1 MINRREFLERTTAAA
16 VAAAFKDTP
25 AFGST
30 MGAARP
36 GKVLQAR
43 GVEIVEGD
51 KAVRLRGVNL
61 GGWML
66 IEDYMIG
73 LPWTEWK
80 IREQFRHVL
89 GDEAYSAF
97 FNAYMDSYI
106 AEPDIAFLARC
117 GFNFVR
123 LPFNYRHF
131 ESDLAPGV
139 WQEDGFRRLESA
151 VSLCRKYGI
160 WVMLDLHAAPG
171 AQARDQ
177 NAGSAYGETYFWNYR
192 HFTDRA
198 AALWKELARRYHGDP
213 TIAGYNLLCEPVTDD
228 VPRLNDFYYQT
239 IRAIRE
245 VDADHLIVLDG
256 NYWAKDV
263 SSLKDRLFED
273 PQVTPALH
281 HYYDETPAFA
291 NLTSYPGTSD
301 GKVCDRAALAATLTG
316 KYDQKR
322 IPRPVIA
329 AEFGVART
337 RPQAFSV
344 QLAITRD
351 LISIFEEKGWGW
363 AMWCYKDLHV
373 MGCLTP
379 RADTP
384 WRSFLDSEPIASF
397 FRRYRELEDPF
408 IEAVGKLLSGTDVDP
423 WVSTQW
429 PREVSRD
436 FDVPA
441 LDYVLRRLAK
451 HSPDELA
458 AMARSFAF
466 ESCDIHQDQI
476 ATLTAFAGHT
486 LGMTAAP
493 WHGAASACETRLL
506 VGFCRRAAAASFK
519 KARRRASRSY
529 IFSSF

>member
-16 VAAAFKDTP
+16 VAAAFKDAP
-25 AFGST
+25 AFAST
-30 MGAARP
+30 TGAASA

-43 GVEIVEGD
+43 GLQIVEGD
-51 KAVRLRGVNL
+51 KAVHLRGVNL

-89 GDEAYSAF
+89 GDEKYSAF

-106 AEPDIAFLARC
+106 AEPDITFLARS

-131 ESDLAPGV
+131 ESDLAPGK
-139 WQEDGFRRLESA
+139 WQEDGFRRLDSA
-151 VSLCRKYGI
+151 VSLCRKHNL
-160 WVMLDLHAAPG
+160 WALLDLHAAPG

-177 NAGSAYGETYFWNYR
+177 NAGSAYGEVYFWNYK
-192 HFTDRA
+192 HFMDRA
-198 AALWKELARRYHGDP
+198 AALWKELARRYRGDP
-213 TIAGYNLLCEPVTDD
+213 AITGYNLLCEPVTHD
-228 VPRLNDFYYQT
+228 PARLNDFYAQT

-245 VDADHLIVLDG
+245 VDSDHLIVLDG
-256 NYWAKDV
+256 NYWARDV
-263 SSLKDRLFED
+263 ACLEDRLFED
-273 PQVTPALH
+273 PQVITALH
-281 HYYDETPAFA
+281 HYYDQTPAFA
-291 NLTSYPGTSD
+291 HLTEYPGTAD

-316 KYDQKR
+316 EYDQKR

-337 RPQAFSV
+337 NPQPFPV

-363 AMWCYKDLHV
+363 AMWCYKDLRS
-373 MGCLTP
+373 MGFVTP

-384 WRSFLDSEPIASF
+384 WRRFLDSEPIAGF
-397 FRRYRELEDPF
+397 FRRYHELEGPYTK
-408 IEAVGKLLSGTDVDP
+408 AVDNLLSDTDVDGDAR
-423 WVSTQW
+423 SQW
-429 PREVSRD
+429 AREVSRD

-466 ESCDIHQDQI
+466 ESCDIHQDQLG
-476 ATLTAFAGHT
+476 TLTAFVERT
-486 LGMTAAP
+486 
-493 WHGAASACETRLL
+493 
-506 VGFCRRAAAASFK
+506 
-519 KARRRASRSY
+519 KA
-529 IFSSF
+529 